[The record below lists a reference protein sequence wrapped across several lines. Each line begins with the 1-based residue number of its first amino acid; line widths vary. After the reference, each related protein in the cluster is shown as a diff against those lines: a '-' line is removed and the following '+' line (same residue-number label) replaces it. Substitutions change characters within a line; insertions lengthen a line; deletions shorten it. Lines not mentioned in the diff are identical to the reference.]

1 MEDKKGKE
9 GGKKRRTR
17 GGREGGAGVG
27 ARGIGVEE
35 GGEEKHGETSLVAA
49 DQSSTFFHLFGRLAV
64 ITSLITGS
72 KNWKK
77 ERGERDRG
85 EGGGEGRR
93 EVWRPPCYRLSP
105 TDDQ

>member
-35 GGEEKHGETSLVAA
+35 GGEEKHVETSLVAA
-49 DQSSTFFHLFGRLAV
+49 DLSSTFFHLFGRLAV
-64 ITSLITGS
+64 ITLLIT
-72 KNWKK
+72 
-77 ERGERDRG
+77 RGERRG
-85 EGGGEGRR
+85 KWRR
-93 EVWRPPCYRLSP
+93 RRRRKK
-105 TDDQ
+105 